1 MATKPATA
9 TPAATAA
16 PASAGSGAQ
25 IVQQLQTLNTKAD
38 DISVIKAKVDEN
50 TKLLTNLIAAFTS
63 IEHKI
68 TTLDVSVKAVNAGTK
83 RQPKAPTTG
92 ADEAA
97 PAADGTASTTAATS
111 PSGEKFA
118 SNTLTWLGNMFK
130 ADAAGVKAKYFS
142 EAQLTTLAEQLAA
155 DPAYQKF
162 DTDIAAAKTD
172 KAKDDL
178 RYKKAAAEFR
188 KLWAIGKDDA
198 ALSKKLQDDW
208 RDAKSKYEQNNRTPA
223 KPDA

>member
-1 MATKPATA
+1 MAAKPAT
-9 TPAATAA
+9 TTTAATTAPPANAA
-16 PASAGSGAQ
+16 GGAQ
-25 IVQQLQTLNTKAD
+25 ILQNLQTLNTKVD
-38 DISVIKAKVDEN
+38 TMDVKLAKLEELL
-50 TKLLTNLIAAFTS
+50 KLFTNMSAAMTS

-83 RQPKAPTTG
+83 RQPKAPAEGGAVPDGATTTTV
-92 ADEAA
+92 AA
-97 PAADGTASTTAATS
+97 SS

-118 SNTLTWLGNMFK
+118 SNTLTWLGNLFK

-142 EAQLTTLAEQLAA
+142 EAQLTSLSEQLTA
-155 DPAYQKF
+155 DAAYQKF

-172 KAKDDL
+172 KAKDDI

-188 KLWAIGKDDA
+188 MLWAIGKADA
-198 ALSKKLQDDW
+198 ALTKKLQDDW

-223 KPDA
+223 KADA

>member
-1 MATKPATA
+1 MATKPA
-9 TPAATAA
+9 AA
-16 PASAGSGAQ
+16 PATAPAAAPGGAQ
-25 IVQQLQTLNTKAD
+25 ILQNLQTLNTK
-38 DISVIKAKVDEN
+38 VDAIDVKLNRLEELF
-50 TKLLTNLIAAFTS
+50 KLLTNLGAAVTS
-63 IEHKI
+63 MEHKI

-83 RQPKAPTTG
+83 RQPKAPTEG
-92 ADEAA
+92 AAA
-97 PAADGTASTTAATS
+97 PDGAAPTTAAASS

-142 EAQLTTLAEQLAA
+142 EAQLTSLTEQLTA
-155 DPAYQKF
+155 DAAYQKF

-223 KPDA
+223 KADA